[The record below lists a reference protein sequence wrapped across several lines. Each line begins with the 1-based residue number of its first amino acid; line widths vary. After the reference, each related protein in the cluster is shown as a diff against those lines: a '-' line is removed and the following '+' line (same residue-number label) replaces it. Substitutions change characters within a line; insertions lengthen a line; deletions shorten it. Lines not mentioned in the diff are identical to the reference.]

1 MSILA
6 ASSASVIG
14 AKTDIGDIEGHLVD
28 QKTYSFEHDE
38 RGTVH
43 SGQPIHEMWLR
54 LTIDADFLV
63 HDSEAVTDFG
73 PYRICGDITP
83 NFAKLKG
90 IKIGPGWRRKVHDIV
105 GGVKGCTHLVEL
117 LSPMATTAYQTLWS
131 IIRKRGG
138 QRFGRSADGPEHLS
152 RLRRRQQDCS
162 TILAQLLHRQL
173 IHSMAPRSGHK
184 SGCTGLVDRAY
195 APSREPAGSV
205 PNGPPAAIALR
216 NLDPRPV

>member
-1 MSILA
+1 MPLSRPTARQHVHTRRIECL
-6 ASSASVIG
+6 G
-14 AKTDIGDIEGHLVD
+14 YRREDGLWDIEGHLVD

-54 LTIDADFLV
+54 LTIDEDFLV

-117 LSPMATTAYQTLWS
+117 LSPMATTAYQTLWP

-138 QRFGRSADGPEHLS
+138 QRSDGPPMVLNTCH
-152 RLRRRQQDCS
+152 
-162 TILAQLLHRQL
+162 
-173 IHSMAPRSGHK
+173 
-184 SGCTGLVDRAY
+184 AY
-195 APSREPAGSV
+195 AGDSKIVQRYW
-205 PNGPPAAIALR
+205 PNFYTG
-216 NLDPRPV
+216 N